1 MNWCIQ
7 CSRAADFA
15 KVILN
20 ADQVKRNLETKSV
33 ATKCSA
39 PASPWLL
46 LQEWKISRANEEIYK
61 TGLRQSELSCASVS
75 LFFEIRFMS
84 VRVCVWCVLMCE
96 CGVCRCVL
104 MCACVCVHVMRGC
117 DSKCESVRA
126 CVWECEQIK
135 DDKKS
140 RTHAES
146 SIANAKNIEG
156 N

>member
-1 MNWCIQ
+1 MNWCIH

-84 VRVCVWCVLMCE
+84 VRVCVWCVLMCVDVW
-96 CGVCRCVL
+96 VCVCVWVWCVL
-104 MCACVCVHVMRGC
+104 MCGC
-117 DSKCESVRA
+117 DSKCKSVRA
-126 CVWECEQIK
+126 CVWEWEQIK

-146 SIANAKNIEG
+146 SIAKNIAG